1 MSPKVLAIYTN
12 AQVFLTTEEMQ
23 ELAGYISENLGIKN
37 TIAKQPKKKKLT
49 NWTIENTV
57 ERLMANQFKK

>member
-1 MSPKVLAIYTN
+1 MSPKVLAIYAN
-12 AQVFLTTEEMQ
+12 AQVFLSSEEMQ
-23 ELAGYISENLGIKN
+23 ELAGYIAENLGAKANKN
-37 TIAKQPKKKKLT
+37 NQPKKKKLT